1 MDKETMS
8 KIYDPFHT
16 GKSSGM
22 GLGLTG
28 AFNIIKAHDGE
39 VKVESTPGKGT
50 TFFVRLKVNE

>member
-1 MDKETMS
+1 MS